1 MKVQKSRKTGEGAS
15 RTNLAGR
22 TTDLVIDAAILST
35 KNSFIVDNFCCGPR
49 WGIEVWGAIA
59 QFWRGRVTEGQGEA
73 GYPEKRYNYDER
85 LATKQPPNFLS
96 PNSSG
101 GWELERET
109 APS

>member
-1 MKVQKSRKTGEGAS
+1 M
-15 RTNLAGR
+15 
-22 TTDLVIDAAILST
+22 IDAAILST
-35 KNSFIVDNFCCGPR
+35 KNSFIVDNFSCGASL
-49 WGIEVWGAIA
+49 GELIVWGAIA
-59 QFWRGRVTEGQGEA
+59 QFWRGRVTKGIGEA
-73 GYPEKRYNYDER
+73 GYPEKNYNYDER

>member
-1 MKVQKSRKTGEGAS
+1 M
-15 RTNLAGR
+15 
-22 TTDLVIDAAILST
+22 T
-35 KNSFIVDNFCCGPR
+35 K
-49 WGIEVWGAIA
+49 
-59 QFWRGRVTEGQGEA
+59 GQGEA

-85 LATKQPPNFLS
+85 LATRQPPNFLS